1 MSDEPVPGT
10 LYLVGTPIG
19 NVEDLSP
26 RARKILGAVDLIAAE
41 DTRHTRALLS
51 RFDIHRPLVS
61 YHDHNKESRTPELV
75 TRLREGASVAI
86 VSDAGSPGISDPAF
100 TLVRAAVLA
109 EAPVVPIPGPS
120 SALCALEVSGLPT
133 DRFAFEGFL
142 PRRAADRRRRLG
154 ELAEDPRTVVV
165 FESPRRVPA
174 LLGDLVDRLGDRRVA
189 VCRELTKLHEEV
201 LRGRASEVRAAI
213 VDTPLRGEV
222 VVVVEGARR
231 EATMDLEA
239 AVDEAHGL
247 VAGGMRKR
255 AAAAQVARRHGTSS
269 NAIYRALLHD
279 PDVADPT
286 GVSPRSPPD

>member
-1 MSDEPVPGT
+1 VSDEPAPGT

-26 RARKILGAVDLIAAE
+26 RARRILGAVDLIAAE

-75 TRLREGASVAI
+75 SRLKEGASVAI

-100 TLVRAAVLA
+100 TLVRAAVSA

-142 PRRAADRRRRLG
+142 PRRSGRRRARIEELRG
-154 ELAEDPRTVVV
+154 EPRTIIF
-165 FESPRRVPA
+165 FESPHRLKGAIRD
-174 LLGDLVDRLGDRRVA
+174 LLDVLGDRPA
-189 VCRELTKLHEEV
+189 SISRELTKKFEETRRGTLASLLGWVESKPPRGEFV
-201 LRGRASEVRAAI
+201 LVVAGRGRAGAAAPGDSAGAEEAAEAEDEEEDEGPAAGRAA
-213 VDTPLRGEV
+213 PAL
-222 VVVVEGARR
+222 
-231 EATMDLEA
+231 
-239 AVDEAHGL
+239 
-247 VAGGMRKR
+247 
-255 AAAAQVARRHGTSS
+255 SS
-269 NAIYRALLHD
+269 SR
-279 PDVADPT
+279 
-286 GVSPRSPPD
+286 SPRPWRGGGSSPIT